1 MFDIAR
7 FFKTGLKNTL
17 LLRNNSGFSHNGP
30 WKQVY
35 TNTLVSRWHNGE
47 FSSAEFT
54 ISIDYDT
61 DNKEIIKCLVCNTPQ
76 TASLTIYGR
85 NNMGTELVKLAAVVN
100 DSYVELQISPAA
112 PAYEGAKFIYSV
124 NYYHNQNP
132 LVG

>member
-1 MFDIAR
+1 MFDITK
-7 FFKTGLKNTL
+7 FLKNGLKNTL
-17 LLRNNSGFSHNGP
+17 LLRNNTGFSSNGP

-35 TNTLVSRWHNGE
+35 NDTLIARWHNGE

-54 ISIDYDT
+54 ISIDFDT
-61 DNKEIIKCLVCNTPQ
+61 DDKEIIKCLVCNTPQ

-85 NNMGTELVKLAAVVN
+85 NNMGNELVRLSAVVN
-100 DSYVELQISPAA
+100 DSYVELHIDPAA

-124 NYYHNQNP
+124 HYYHNQNP